1 MTTSSGDCSDLPIK
15 TSQEIKPLSVRTQ
28 QRLQNMERFTKRLVS
43 SSIGLDAR
51 FLAMESRVRSA
62 SQLLVVLL
70 EELE

>member
-28 QRLQNMERFTKRLVS
+28 QRLQNMERFTKRLVN

>member
-1 MTTSSGDCSDLPIK
+1 MTTSSGDSSDLPIK
-15 TSQEIKPLSVRTQ
+15 TSQEIEPLSVRTQ
-28 QRLQNMERFTKRLVS
+28 RRLQNMERFTKRLVN